1 MASELR
7 VDKIV
12 PTGGAPTGGAGGIIQ
27 VVQVVKTDT
36 FSTTGVTYVDITGLT
51 KTISYTAGHK
61 ILVMFNGNIGMDE
74 SAQMGNIRISTPSAV
89 LHAATGD
96 ASGSRQRATTSGRHY
111 DTASIS
117 SVSFCYIDSPS
128 GTSNTYKVQMC
139 SANPGRVTYLNR
151 SGADDNAL
159 YRTRTASTL
168 TLMELSA

>member
-7 VDKIV
+7 VDKIIPTTGV
-12 PTGGAPTGGAGGIIQ
+12 PTGGGGGIIQ

-51 KTISYTAGHK
+51 KTISFTAGHK

-74 SAQMGNIRISTPSAV
+74 AAQMGNIRLSTPSAV
-89 LHAATGD
+89 LTAATGD
-96 ASGSRQRATTSGRHY
+96 ADGSRQRATASSRHY
-111 DTASIS
+111 DTSSIS
-117 SVSFCYIDSPS
+117 PISFCYLDSPS

-139 SANPGRVTYLNR
+139 SANPGRVTYLNS
-151 SGADDNAL
+151 SGSDENAL

-168 TLMELSA
+168 TLMEISA